1 MSTQAAGT
9 VAGQRI
15 VISLIG
21 AGHCYSHLTSIALA
35 PLFLQLHQALGASYL
50 ALGALISAFAVA
62 SSVGQIPV
70 GILVDRFGGR
80 LILVLGLAC
89 LGGAFVG
96 AGVFGGYW
104 PLMAMMAIAGLANS
118 VFHPADYAILSQRI
132 DEGYL
137 GRAVSVHAF
146 VGYVGWAIAPVT
158 MLALS
163 IPLGWR
169 GALIALGAVGL
180 AIAAVIQW
188 RAAAFD
194 EDGGGTALP
203 RRNREWQSPKQIV
216 SMMVSPVMIAL
227 FLYFMLTSMTVGG
240 ATSFAAIMMMDLFG
254 VDQEAGNFALTA
266 YLAAMAGGVLLGG
279 IAADR
284 IGNHDLL
291 VSATIA
297 GGAFGLA
304 VIAPGWGGYLTGLI
318 AITLS
323 GFLMGIASPSRDLL
337 VRAASP
343 PESIGLAFG
352 YTSTGLSLGFAAG
365 PPAIGWLMDLGRP
378 DLGLLTLAGISMCAV
393 MTVFGMRAGSSR
405 R

>member
-9 VAGQRI
+9 VAGQR
-15 VISLIG
+15 VVVSLIG
-21 AGHCYSHLTSIALA
+21 AGHCYSHLASIALV
-35 PLFLQLHQALGASYL
+35 PLFPLLREALGVSYV
-50 ALGALISAFAVA
+50 ALGALIAAFAVA
-62 SSVGQIPV
+62 SGVGQIPV

-80 LILVLGLAC
+80 LILVLGLVC
-89 LGGAFVG
+89 LGGAFVC
-96 AGVFGGYW
+96 AGVFAGYW

-137 GRAVSVHAF
+137 GRAVGVHAF
-146 VGYVGWAIAPVT
+146 VGYAGWAIAPASV
-158 MLALS
+158 LALS

-180 AIAAVIQW
+180 AIAALIQW
-188 RAAAFD
+188 QGAVFD
-194 EDGGGTALP
+194 EDRGTARP
-203 RRNREWQSPKQIV
+203 RPARRWQSPGQIV
-216 SMMVSPVMIAL
+216 AMMVSPVMVAL
-227 FLYFMLTSMTVGG
+227 FLYFMLTSMAVGG
-240 ATSFAAIMMMDLFG
+240 ATSFAAIMMADLFG
-254 VDQEAGNFALTA
+254 VGREAGNFALTA

-297 GGAFGLA
+297 GGALCLA
-304 VIAPGWGGYLTGLI
+304 AIAPGWGGYLAGLA
-318 AITLS
+318 AIGLS

-343 PESIGLAFG
+343 PQSIGLAFG
-352 YTSTGLSLGFAAG
+352 YTSTGLSIGFAAG
-365 PPAIGWLMDLGRP
+365 PPAIGWLMDIGRP

-393 MTVFGMRAGSSR
+393 MTVFGMRAGRSR